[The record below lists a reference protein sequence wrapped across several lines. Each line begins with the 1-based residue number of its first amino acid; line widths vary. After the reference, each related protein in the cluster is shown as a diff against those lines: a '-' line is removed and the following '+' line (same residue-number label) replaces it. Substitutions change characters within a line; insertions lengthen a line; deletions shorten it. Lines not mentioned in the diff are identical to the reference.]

1 MRKYREALGFVLGLG
16 GPLLLLLLLLLFLD
30 FFLDL
35 DVLEEEEEF
44 EEFVVVAVAVLVVA
58 VVEAEE
64 LGEDVEVF
72 WKLGGGV
79 GGADGCWKPGWKKR
93 EETYYLFIKNF
104 HEIACCDL
112 LLFLPPHRNS
122 KMYTTTSFGRCS
134 NLHGRSGISFFL
146 RAYSNV
152 GIRRQ
157 CHANQE
163 RANGL

>member
-30 FFLDL
+30 FFLDF
-35 DVLEEEEEF
+35 DVLEEEE

-79 GGADGCWKPGWKKR
+79 GGADGCWKPGWKTGR
-93 EETYYLFIKNF
+93 NTVFI
-104 HEIACCDL
+104 
-112 LLFLPPHRNS
+112 
-122 KMYTTTSFGRCS
+122 
-134 NLHGRSGISFFL
+134 
-146 RAYSNV
+146 
-152 GIRRQ
+152 
-157 CHANQE
+157 
-163 RANGL
+163 